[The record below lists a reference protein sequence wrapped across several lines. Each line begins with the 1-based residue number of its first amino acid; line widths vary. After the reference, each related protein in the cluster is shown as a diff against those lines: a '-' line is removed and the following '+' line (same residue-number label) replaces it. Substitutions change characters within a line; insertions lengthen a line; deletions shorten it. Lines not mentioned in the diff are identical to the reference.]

1 MSEKNNETLNILD
14 RIFGERKKR
23 ELTESE
29 KIVHAAM
36 ERDKIW
42 DLINAKNSELKE
54 AEERKDEAEI
64 KFIKQNIAMLN
75 EQKDLLTNRIKTLL
89 DRT

>member
-1 MSEKNNETLNILD
+1 
-14 RIFGERKKR
+14 
-23 ELTESE
+23 
-29 KIVHAAM
+29 M

-42 DLINAKNSELKE
+42 DLINQKNSELKE
-54 AEERKDEAEI
+54 AEERKDEAET
-64 KFIKQNIAMLN
+64 KFIKQNIEMLK

>member
-1 MSEKNNETLNILD
+1 MSEKNNETSNILD
-14 RIFGERKKR
+14 RIFGENKKR

-42 DLINAKNSELKE
+42 DLINKKNSELKE

-64 KFIKQNIAMLN
+64 KFVKQNIEMLK

>member
-1 MSEKNNETLNILD
+1 
-14 RIFGERKKR
+14 
-23 ELTESE
+23 
-29 KIVHAAM
+29 M

-75 EQKDLLTNRIKTLL
+75 EQKDLLTNRIKFLL

>member
-1 MSEKNNETLNILD
+1 MSEKSNNILD
-14 RIFGERKKR
+14 RIFGENKKR

-75 EQKDLLTNRIKTLL
+75 EQKDLLTNRIKFLL

>member
-1 MSEKNNETLNILD
+1 MSEKNNETPNILD

-42 DLINAKNSELKE
+42 DLINTKNSELKE

>member
-1 MSEKNNETLNILD
+1 MSEKSNNLID
-14 RIFGERKKR
+14 RIFGEPKKR

-42 DLINAKNSELKE
+42 DLINEKNSELKE

>member
-1 MSEKNNETLNILD
+1 MSEKSNNILD
-14 RIFGERKKR
+14 RIFGENKKR

-54 AEERKDEAEI
+54 AEI
-64 KFIKQNIAMLN
+64 MFIKQNITMLN
-75 EQKDLLTNRIKTLL
+75 EQKNLLTNRIKTLL

>member
-1 MSEKNNETLNILD
+1 MSEKTNNLID
-14 RIFGERKKR
+14 RIFGELKKR
-23 ELTESE
+23 EPTESE
-29 KIVHAAM
+29 KIVHAAI

-64 KFIKQNIAMLN
+64 MFIKQNITMLN
-75 EQKDLLTNRIKTLL
+75 EQKNLLTNRIKTLL

>member
-1 MSEKNNETLNILD
+1 MSEKNNETPNILD
-14 RIFGERKKR
+14 RIFGERKKH

-42 DLINAKNSELKE
+42 DLINIKNSELKE

>member
-1 MSEKNNETLNILD
+1 MSEKTNNLID
-14 RIFGERKKR
+14 RIFGENKKR

-64 KFIKQNIAMLN
+64 MFIKQNITMLN
-75 EQKDLLTNRIKTLL
+75 EQKNLLTNRIKTLL

>member
-1 MSEKNNETLNILD
+1 MSEKSNNILD
-14 RIFGERKKR
+14 RILGENKKR

-36 ERDKIW
+36 ERDEIW

-64 KFIKQNIAMLN
+64 KFIKQNISMLE
-75 EQKDLLTNRIKTLL
+75 EQKDLLANRIKMLL

>member
-1 MSEKNNETLNILD
+1 MSEKSNNILD
-14 RIFGERKKR
+14 RIFGENKKR
-23 ELTESE
+23 EFTESE

-64 KFIKQNIAMLN
+64 MFIKQNITMLN
-75 EQKDLLTNRIKTLL
+75 EQKNLLTNRIKTLL

>member
-1 MSEKNNETLNILD
+1 MSEKSNNILD
-14 RIFGERKKR
+14 RIFGENKKR

-42 DLINAKNSELKE
+42 DLINEKNSELKE
-54 AEERKDEAEI
+54 AEEHKDEAEI
-64 KFIKQNIAMLN
+64 KFIKQNIEMLK

>member
-1 MSEKNNETLNILD
+1 MSEKNNNILD
-14 RIFGERKKR
+14 HIFGENKKR

-42 DLINAKNSELKE
+42 DLINEKNSELKE

-64 KFIKQNIAMLN
+64 KFVKQNIEMLK

>member
-1 MSEKNNETLNILD
+1 MSEKSNNILD
-14 RIFGERKKR
+14 RIFGENKKC

-64 KFIKQNIAMLN
+64 MFIKQNITMLN
-75 EQKDLLTNRIKTLL
+75 EQKNLLTNRIKTLL

>member
-1 MSEKNNETLNILD
+1 MSEKTNNLID
-14 RIFGERKKR
+14 RIFGEPKKH

-64 KFIKQNIAMLN
+64 MFIKQNITMLN
-75 EQKDLLTNRIKTLL
+75 EQKNLLTNRIKTLL

>member
-1 MSEKNNETLNILD
+1 MSEKSNNILD
-14 RIFGERKKR
+14 RILEESRKR
-23 ELTESE
+23 ESTESE
-29 KIVHAAM
+29 KIVNAAM

-42 DLINAKNSELKE
+42 DLINKKNSELKK

-64 KFIKQNIAMLN
+64 KFIEQNIEMLK
-75 EQKDLLTNRIKTLL
+75 EQKGLLTNRIKTLL